1 MGALRKPG
9 AEASR
14 RPSRRRS
21 RGVRLSPAST
31 TPSNEFAIAYATAY
45 LDHDYWVATLI
56 VAYQAG
62 LVTQH
67 HSVAPDQYIL
77 WPGLLDCE

>member
-9 AEASR
+9 AETSR

-31 TPSNEFAIAYATAY
+31 NDRELGWADWVGVLMMAYRAKVT
-45 LDHDYWVATLI
+45 
-56 VAYQAG
+56 YQA
-62 LVTQH
+62 
-67 HSVAPDQYIL
+67 HSITDDQVIL
-77 WPGLLDCE
+77 WPGLMDCE